1 MARALPERRFVATAA
16 AALVAAALVASALVL
31 RSGAG
36 DRAALLCSIVAP
48 RWRSPSDGVS
58 ASYAAASA
66 AAAAELSAALVHY
79 ATSSV
84 VPQQSRAEIGVS
96 LAVLRR
102 RAPCNLLVFG
112 VGHDS
117 LLWSA
122 LNPGGATLFLEEDPK
137 WLRSALAAA
146 PSLRARLA
154 RYPTRLDDADALL
167 ASLRS
172 DPSPCADLD
181 PRGRRCPLALP
192 DLPAEAYAREWD
204 AIMIDAPRGYFA
216 AAPGRMG
223 AIYTAAAMAWA
234 RSGEGDTDVFL
245 HDVDRRVERAYALEF
260 LCEKYRVGGAGRLWH
275 FRIPPAS
282 RRPNATTDAPRGF
295 CAH

>member
-16 AALVAAALVASALVL
+16 AALVAAALVASAFVL
-31 RSGAG
+31 RYGAG
-36 DRAALLCSIVAP
+36 DRAALLCSLVAP
-48 RWRSPSDGVS
+48 RSRSPSDDVS

-79 ATSSV
+79 ATSSA

-181 PRGRRCPLALP
+181 PA
-192 DLPAEAYAREWD
+192 A
-204 AIMIDAPRGYFA
+204 A
-216 AAPGRMG
+216 AAPSPSPTSPPRPTR
-223 AIYTAAAMAWA
+223 A
-234 RSGEGDTDVFL
+234 SGT
-245 HDVDRRVERAYALEF
+245 
-260 LCEKYRVGGAGRLWH
+260 
-275 FRIPPAS
+275 PS
-282 RRPNATTDAPRGF
+282 
-295 CAH
+295 